1 MNDVR
6 VKRNSR
12 LGKNGSSVI
21 LVIVAMAFLGLLGA
35 LVLNIVLTNIQL
47 KSTDTLS
54 KRNFYTEEIKTNEI
68 TAQLEV
74 FSAEAMEEAYAFLV
88 QNYATFGADE
98 NARNKAY
105 AERYMNVWLKLMFR
119 LLIWRSILERKWH

>member
-47 KSTDTLS
+47 KSTATLS

-74 FSAEAMEEAYAFLV
+74 FSA
-88 QNYATFGADE
+88 
-98 NARNKAY
+98 
-105 AERYMNVWLKLMFR
+105 
-119 LLIWRSILERKWH
+119 